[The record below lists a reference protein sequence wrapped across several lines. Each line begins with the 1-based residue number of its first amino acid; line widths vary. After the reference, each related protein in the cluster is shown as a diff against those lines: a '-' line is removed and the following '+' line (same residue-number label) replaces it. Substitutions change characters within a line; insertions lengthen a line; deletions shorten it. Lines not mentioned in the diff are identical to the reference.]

1 MKINQPVT
9 DHEIIVEDG
18 QTIVS
23 KTDLKGRITYI
34 NQYFMDISGFT
45 EQELIGKNHNIVRHP
60 DMPPEA
66 FQDLWEH
73 MKVSRPWTGMVKNR
87 CKNGDYYWVEA
98 HVTPIRQN
106 GNIV

>member
-9 DHEIIVEDG
+9 DHEIIMEDG

-23 KTDLKGRITYI
+23 KTDLKGSITYI

-45 EQELIGKNHNIVRHP
+45 EEELIGKNHNLIRHP
-60 DMPPEA
+60 EMPSAA

-73 MKVSRPWTGMVKNR
+73 MKASGSACDAN
-87 CKNGDYYWVEA
+87 
-98 HVTPIRQN
+98 TPEWKHCRIYVGAFQTN
-106 GNIV
+106 A